1 MTTGEFAEMVQK
13 MRTAQKNYFRAK
25 SREWL
30 DQSRKW
36 EVQVDMALELR
47 CKRETERQNPSLF
60 GGEK

>member
-13 MRTAQKNYFRAK
+13 MRTAQKNYFRTK

-47 CKRETERQNPSLF
+47 SKRETERQNPSLF